1 VGEEKGP
8 WYGRVIEVGVNWMTT
23 QTFNNILL
31 VSILFGGAYVAVA
44 LVPVHLT
51 QIQKGYEKIDSSNK
65 TMLERLDVNHREER
79 ERDRDFL
86 YQLIQSK
93 QLVAQ

>member
-1 VGEEKGP
+1 
-8 WYGRVIEVGVNWMTT
+8 
-23 QTFNNILL
+23 
-31 VSILFGGAYVAVA
+31 VA

-51 QIQKGYEKIDSSNK
+51 QIQKGYEKIDNSNK
-65 TMLERLDVNHREER
+65 AMLERLDVNHREER